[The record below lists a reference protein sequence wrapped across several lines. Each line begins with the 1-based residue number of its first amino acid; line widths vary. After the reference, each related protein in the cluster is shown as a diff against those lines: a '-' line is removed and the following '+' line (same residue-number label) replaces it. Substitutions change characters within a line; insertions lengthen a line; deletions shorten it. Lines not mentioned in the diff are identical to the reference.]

1 MTNCEW
7 LDSKLEAYFC
17 DELIG
22 DDLGRFQSHLAS
34 CANCRQQVEGL
45 KGIDPLMRRV
55 LQHRLSIAQMAAHT
69 NGRPRVFRVVLT
81 AAATLAAAGIL
92 LVVGMRSTQETPAPS
107 ATVQP
112 PAIQVPVQPDGIKKD
127 SAPEQS
133 VNLGKPSLDGTPAKP
148 ASQPQLDN
156 PAANGPEFMITEATG
171 YTATLET
178 YRGRILLFGVI
189 SPAQKAAVSNLEQLY
204 EAFGANGRVA
214 IFAVARHRED
224 DFRGVKVPLFFN
236 NGSKLLGAGE
246 GEFRLVD
253 STGKT
258 KLEGNL
264 SDPAGVAR
272 IKSELGQLGIR

>member
-69 NGRPRVFRVVLT
+69 NGSPRVFKLVLT
-81 AAATLAAAGIL
+81 AAATVAAAVIL

-112 PAIQVPVQPDGIKKD
+112 PAIQAPAHPGDGIKKD
-127 SAPEQS
+127 SAPAQS
-133 VNLGKPSLDGTPAKP
+133 VNLGKPLDGTPVKP

-189 SPAQKAAVSNLEQLY
+189 SPDQKAAVSNLEQLY

-214 IFAVARHRED
+214 ILAVARHRED

-253 STGKT
+253 ATGKT
-258 KLEGNL
+258 KLVGNL
-264 SDPAGVAR
+264 SDAAGVAR